1 MPWAI
6 FTIYINITSFV
17 LIGQFEKDH
26 SMTETH
32 RFKNVV
38 IFFQTTLIFV
48 MSRTILRNCCCQF
61 QYLPG
66 DLQKQTIGNCNSKE
80 DLCLL
85 N

>member
-17 LIGQFEKDH
+17 LIGRFEKDH

-38 IFFQTTLIFV
+38 IFFKTTLIF
-48 MSRTILRNCCCQF
+48 MM
-61 QYLPG
+61 
-66 DLQKQTIGNCNSKE
+66 
-80 DLCLL
+80 
-85 N
+85 